1 MRFQTPSAPSVLSLT
16 PPLVTPCSVRWLPES
31 IHLCICEP
39 LRRQPHQTP
48 SSKHFLTSPI
58 VSGFDDFICGESPD
72 GAVSGWPFLLSLY
85 IVSIFAPVSVLFCFL
100 RRTKVPL
107 DLQLVSQLY
116 LCTTTLEINLVVP
129 QNIGHS
135 IT

>member
-1 MRFQTPSAPSVLSLT
+1 
-16 PPLVTPCSVRWLPES
+16 
-31 IHLCICEP
+31 
-39 LRRQPHQTP
+39 
-48 SSKHFLTSPI
+48 
-58 VSGFDDFICGESPD
+58 
-72 GAVSGWPFLLSLY
+72 
-85 IVSIFAPVSVLFCFL
+85 VSVLFCFL